1 MSILLAGA
9 GSFGSSA
16 RRHLEPL
23 PRKWLLCGP
32 AVRPWI
38 SNVIYGCSFK
48 NKQTNKKS
56 LQSLLLQEIMLWYT
70 YLTLKLWIISKIK
83 LMVITGMFSSSSKF
97 SVSPLLAVYF
107 PSSIHVAASILYG
120 PAGVPKETEDN
131 CLRSAWGSAAQC
143 QLLLLQMVWFWRQLN
158 APRDI
163 LQDSAVPKSSV
174 QNKVQEIPECSGVI

>member
-1 MSILLAGA
+1 M
-9 GSFGSSA
+9 
-16 RRHLEPL
+16 
-23 PRKWLLCGP
+23 
-32 AVRPWI
+32 
-38 SNVIYGCSFK
+38 IYGCSFK

-131 CLRSAWGSAAQC
+131 CSRSAWSSAAQC

>member
-1 MSILLAGA
+1 MAA
-9 GSFGSSA
+9 
-16 RRHLEPL
+16 HL
-23 PRKWLLCGP
+23 KT
-32 AVRPWI
+32 
-38 SNVIYGCSFK
+38 
-48 NKQTNKKS
+48 NKQKKS

-70 YLTLKLWIISKIK
+70 YLILKLWIISKIK

-131 CLRSAWGSAAQC
+131 CLRSAWSSAAQC

-163 LQDSAVPKSSV
+163 LQDSTVPKSSA
-174 QNKVQEIPECSGVI
+174 QNKVQEIPECFGVI